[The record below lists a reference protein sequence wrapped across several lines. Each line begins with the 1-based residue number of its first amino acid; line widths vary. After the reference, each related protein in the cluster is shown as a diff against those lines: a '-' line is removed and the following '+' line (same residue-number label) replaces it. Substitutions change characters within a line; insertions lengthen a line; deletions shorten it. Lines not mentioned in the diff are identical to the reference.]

1 MIGYLEDLIDR
12 YEQGLISG
20 EDVCDN
26 ITRLTAREEYIKDVD
41 ENRKKEK
48 LTSRYQYIKFSK
60 SPEEIVIGW
69 EESEKILHFLDWIRS
84 VLTEREWE
92 IFSKYTL
99 RSGTATKMAEDTGIS
114 RNGLYRRLSVIHRK
128 IQKAIP
134 YYTEQFGDLY
144 EYLKG

>member
-1 MIGYLEDLIDR
+1 M
-12 YEQGLISG
+12 
-20 EDVCDN
+20 
-26 ITRLTAREEYIKDVD
+26 
-41 ENRKKEK
+41 
-48 LTSRYQYIKFSK
+48 KFSK

-69 EESEKILHFLDWIRS
+69 EESEKILHFIDWIRS

-99 RSGTATKMAEDTGIS
+99 RTGTATKAAEEAGIS
-114 RNGLYRRLSVIHRK
+114 RGELYRRLSVINHRIK
-128 IQKAIP
+128 QAIP

>member
-1 MIGYLEDLIDR
+1 MGYLDYLIDR

-26 ITRLTAREEYIKDVD
+26 ITRLTKREEFIKDVN

-48 LTSRYQYIKFSK
+48 LTNKYQYVKFSK

-69 EESEKILHFLDWIRS
+69 EESEKILHFIDWIRS

-99 RSGTATKMAEDTGIS
+99 RTGTATKAAEEAGIS
-114 RNGLYRRLSVIHRK
+114 RGELYRRLSVINHRIK
-128 IQKAIP
+128 QAIP